1 MAALTNSPNKHQ
13 EHLVFG
19 LDIGTRSVVGTVG
32 YMERNRFKIVAQC
45 VKEHDTRAMLDGQI
59 HDIHKVG
66 EVISYVKKE
75 LEIQTGRE
83 LTEVC
88 IAAAGRVLK
97 TMNTHVEQEFT
108 EDTLLTNEH
117 VYSLDMLGVEMAHAE
132 LNSEASEQQFYNV
145 GYSVVKYYLNGYEM
159 TSMEGHKGRKVG
171 ADILSTFL
179 PEEVVEGLY
188 AAVNEA
194 GLEVASLTLE
204 PIAAIQL
211 AIPEQFRLLNIAL
224 VDVGAGTSDICITKG
239 GSIIAYG
246 MIPLAGDEVTERIVE
261 QYLVDFKTAEKI
273 KLASGK
279 SRDIVYKD
287 IMGLKHTVSPKE
299 VVGMVSDAVANMA
312 DSVGAKIC
320 ELNGGR
326 AVSAV
331 FVVGGGG
338 KISGF
343 TEALSRKLGIP
354 GERVAIRG
362 QEVMGNIDFAGP
374 VKIKKDSMLVTPIGI
389 CLNFYNQKNNFIFVY
404 FNGERLRMYDNG
416 HLTVLDAAVQYGLQ
430 NAALFPRRGKELSF
444 LVDGRL
450 RIIRGESGEAAV
462 ILLNGEETNLQTPV
476 SQNDRINVKE
486 STFGADAECT
496 IQNLP
501 EYKGSISF
509 EVNGKMVQ
517 CPKFAEVNGR
527 LESGYYEIQQD
538 DDVRFLNYYTVS
550 QIMQFLDIPT
560 DTLTIEVNNEEVYGD
575 EKVYENFKM
584 RFKVKEDTFDNLKA
598 PEDAGQQESQLFT

>member
-75 LEIQTGRE
+75 LESQTGRE

-188 AAVNEA
+188 AAVKEA

-261 QYLVDFKTAEKI
+261 EYLVDFKTAEKI

-299 VVGMVSDAVANMA
+299 VVGMVSDTVANMA

-362 QEVMGNIDFAGP
+362 QEVMGNIDFVGP
-374 VKIKKDSMLVTPIGI
+374 VKIKKDSLLVTPIGI

-430 NAALFPRRGKELSF
+430 NAALFPRRGRELSF
-444 LVDGRL
+444 LVDGRQ

-486 STFGADAECT
+486 STFGADAACT

-584 RFKVKEDTFDNLKA
+584 RFKVKENTFDNLKA
-598 PEDAGQQESQLFT
+598 PEDAGQQES

>member
-1 MAALTNSPNKHQ
+1 MAAGNHY
-13 EHLVFG
+13 VFG

-45 VKEHDTRAMLDGQI
+45 VKEHDTRAMIDGQI

-66 EVISYVKKE
+66 EVIRFVKQE
-75 LEIQTGRE
+75 LEFQIKRP

-97 TMNTHVEQEFT
+97 TMNTHVEQEFA

-117 VYSLDMLGVEMAHAE
+117 VYSLDMLGVEKAHEE
-132 LNSEASEQQFYNV
+132 LNNNSIEQQFYNV

-159 TSMEGHKGRKVG
+159 TSMEGHKGRKIG

-188 AAVNEA
+188 AAVHEA
-194 GLEVASLTLE
+194 DLEVASLTLE

-261 QYLVDFKTAEKI
+261 QCLVDFKTAEKI
-273 KLASGK
+273 KLAAGK
-279 SRDIVYKD
+279 KKDINYKD
-287 IMGLKHTVSPKE
+287 IMGLKHTIAPKE
-299 VVGMVSDAVANMA
+299 VIDMVKGTVNRMSGEIA
-312 DSVGAKIC
+312 DKIC
-320 ELNGGR
+320 ELNGGKP
-326 AVSAV
+326 VSAV

-343 TEALSRKLGIP
+343 TDGLAEGLKIP
-354 GERVAIRG
+354 NERVAIRG
-362 QEVMGNIDFAGP
+362 QEVMGNIDFVDIKA
-374 VKIKKDSMLVTPIGI
+374 KKDALYVTPIGI
-389 CLNFYNQKNNFIFVY
+389 CMNFYNQKNSFIFVY

-416 HLTVLDAAVQYGLQ
+416 RVTVLDAAMQYGFD
-430 NAALFPRRGKELSF
+430 NSALFPRRGQELVF
-444 LVDGRL
+444 NVDGKQRV
-450 RIIRGESGEAAV
+450 IRGEAGDGAV
-462 ILLNGEETNLQTPV
+462 IYINGEEANIQSPV
-476 SQNDRINVKE
+476 LQNDRITIEE
-486 STFGADAECT
+486 STFGAAATCQ

-501 EYKGSISF
+501 EYKGSIAF
-509 EVNGKMVQ
+509 EVNGKPVQ
-517 CPKFAEVNGR
+517 CPKFAEVNGE
-527 LESGYYEIQQD
+527 LQSGYYEVQQQD
-538 DDVRFLNYYTVS
+538 DIKFLNYYTVS
-550 QIMQFLDIPT
+550 QVMQFLDIPL
-560 DTLTIEVNNEEVYGD
+560 DGLAIEVNNEEAGPN

-584 RFKVKEDTFDNLKA
+584 RFSVKADTFANLKA
-598 PEDAGQQESQLFT
+598 PEEDAEQ

>member
-75 LEIQTGRE
+75 LESQTGRE

-188 AAVNEA
+188 AAVKEA

-261 QYLVDFKTAEKI
+261 EYLVDFKTAEKI

-299 VVGMVSDAVANMA
+299 VVGTVSDTVANMA

-362 QEVMGNIDFAGP
+362 QEVMGNIDFVGP
-374 VKIKKDSMLVTPIGI
+374 VKIKKDSLLVTPIGI

-430 NAALFPRRGKELSF
+430 NAALFPRRGRELSF
-444 LVDGRL
+444 LVDGRQ

-486 STFGADAECT
+486 STFGADAACT

-598 PEDAGQQESQLFT
+598 PEDVGQQES